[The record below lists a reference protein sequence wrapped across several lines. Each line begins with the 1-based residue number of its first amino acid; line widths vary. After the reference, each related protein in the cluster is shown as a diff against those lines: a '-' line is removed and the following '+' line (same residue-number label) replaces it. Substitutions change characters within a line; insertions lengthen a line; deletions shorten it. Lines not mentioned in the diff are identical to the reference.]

1 MPLPTALLRNTPV
14 KSTNPRGV
22 REALPILRDRG
33 PASSVAGTGGGVG
46 ATAGGGGAISGAC
59 GAAAGGGAGGNCAGG
74 AGAAGGGA
82 DSTGA
87 GGGVSA
93 TARVPTSE
101 SASATMLLGTG
112 ADLIV
117 GVSSESGFR
126 YGGPYRETV
135 THAENNPV
143 KFVCLSCDDRRFCP
157 AAADEQARSPR
168 GGSPSGR
175 SGSSPLRSSR
185 PGRLPGESPP
195 PRSRL

>member
-46 ATAGGGGAISGAC
+46 ATAGGGGAISGA
-59 GAAAGGGAGGNCAGG
+59 GG
-74 AGAAGGGA
+74 AGAGGGGA

-87 GGGVSA
+87 GAGVSA

-117 GVSSESGFR
+117 GVSSE
-126 YGGPYRETV
+126 
-135 THAENNPV
+135 
-143 KFVCLSCDDRRFCP
+143 
-157 AAADEQARSPR
+157 
-168 GGSPSGR
+168 
-175 SGSSPLRSSR
+175 
-185 PGRLPGESPP
+185 
-195 PRSRL
+195 